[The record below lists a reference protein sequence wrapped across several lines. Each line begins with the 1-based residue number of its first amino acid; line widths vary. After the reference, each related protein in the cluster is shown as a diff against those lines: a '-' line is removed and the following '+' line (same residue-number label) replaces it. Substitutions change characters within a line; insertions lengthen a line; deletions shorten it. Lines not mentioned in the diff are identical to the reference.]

1 MEKIQTQM
9 RTAAVL
15 EPAAGKRERSA
26 TCRQAWLVA
35 ASYVDADGSE
45 QPRLQAVGK
54 VPVAAMGSR
63 APKGAATKN
72 TQITEQSTHQAAI
85 WAALVYASTC
95 LSRGSR
101 VTHVCRCCVAIET
114 RPFEPVEAEGGASMP
129 CGSAHRQGVGGAVAP
144 PWGRP
149 VGSGRRKVKISKRKK
164 RKAKR

>member
-1 MEKIQTQM
+1 MSQTGAKC
-9 RTAAVL
+9 RIVPL
-15 EPAAGKRERSA
+15 PINEIPNGKNTNANADGGGFGTRGRE
-26 TCRQAWLVA
+26 

-72 TQITEQSTHQAAI
+72 TKITEQSTHQAAI

-101 VTHVCRCCVAIET
+101 VTHVCRCCAAIET

-129 CGSAHRQGVGGAVAP
+129 CGSAHRQGVGGRWHHHGV
-144 PWGRP
+144 GR
-149 VGSGRRKVKISKRKK
+149 
-164 RKAKR
+164 